1 MHHLVGL
8 GGMIRLRFFL
18 IVLFALAT
26 VGCDHATKELAVSHF
41 RLDPLEFFQGSV
53 LFTYAENRDM
63 AFNLLGPLLGDTMR
77 LWMLSAAK
85 LLAVVGGSVLLL
97 RKRATAKTSE
107 LLGVALF
114 VAGALGNLADRV
126 VRGFV
131 VDFVKVPHWPVFNV
145 ADVAIC
151 VGLGLLMLRA
161 WRKTEVVPLTASSH
175 PSEPR

>member
-1 MHHLVGL
+1 MQQ
-8 GGMIRLRFFL
+8 LRFFL

-26 VGCDHATKELAVSHF
+26 VGCDHATKELAVSQF

-63 AFNLLGPLLGDTMR
+63 AFNLLGPLLSDTVR

-85 LLAVVGGSVLLL
+85 VLAVIGGTVLLL
-97 RKRATAKTSE
+97 RKRATAQTSE

-126 VRGFV
+126 ARGFV

-151 VGLGLLMLRA
+151 VGMGLLMRHA
-161 WRKTEVVPLTASSH
+161 WRRSEEVAPVRAT
-175 PSEPR
+175 SEFD